1 MATYAEFLKAN
12 GATDDEIKVLVTP
25 ASEKA
30 YSALSTQATEAISR
44 ATKAESD
51 KAAYDK
57 WYKEVAEPTA
67 AKALA
72 ERDQALGDAA
82 AERARVKKL
91 QDLGLL
97 KIAEQMEGGGAGGD
111 DDAAK
116 RAAAAAAQPDL
127 SKYVDTDTF
136 RQVVAREGD
145 AIAEAQDLAFE
156 HQRLF
161 PDKPLNFRALRQQAL
176 ANKRSV
182 YDQWQSDFNVAT
194 VREQRATADKE
205 SYEKK
210 LREEGASAERAK
222 LQTVNPH
229 LVSPTTSSSPFT
241 GRAPSAQGADSQ
253 PWNKSEA
260 ERESARLQKGIN
272 KVLAV
277 Q

>member
-1 MATYAEFLKAN
+1 MANYAEFLKAN

-30 YSALSTQATEAISR
+30 YTALQTQATEAITR

-72 ERDQALGDAA
+72 ERDAALGDAA
-82 AERARVKKL
+82 ANAARVKKL
-91 QDLGLL
+91 QDLGLI
-97 KIAEQMEGGGAGGD
+97 KIAEQMGENVD
-111 DDAAK
+111 DK
-116 RAAAAAAQPDL
+116 KEPVITGTPDM
-127 SKYVDTDTF
+127 SKYVDKDTLY
-136 RQVVAREGD
+136 QVAEREGD
-145 AIAEAQDLAFE
+145 AIATAQDIAFE

-161 PDKPLNFRALRQQAL
+161 PDKPLNFRELRKQAL
-176 ANKRSV
+176 ANKTSV
-182 YDQWQSDFNVAT
+182 EAQWQTNYNVAA
-194 VREQRATADKE
+194 VREQRAQADKDA
-205 SYEKK
+205 YEKK

-222 LQTVNPH
+222 LQTANPN
-229 LVSPTTSSSPFT
+229 LVTPVASTSPFT
-241 GRAPSAQGADSQ
+241 GRAPSAQSADAQ

-260 ERESARLQKGIN
+260 ERESTRLQKGIS
-272 KVLAV
+272 KLAV